1 MSANL
6 LKRDYGDPLYVLQ
19 RKQRDCCHGC
29 RFSEQDRTPGFE
41 KCTCKKGMRKA
52 VHDLYETDRCP
63 KYSVKAVATTVA
75 KKKRKAPAH

>member
-1 MSANL
+1 MSANWPAA
-6 LKRDYGDPLYVLQ
+6 DDPAIVLQ